1 MPSLIFDKCCGC
13 IDLKTGCFIIG
24 YLELVGEIIFSIL
37 ILISVMAGGMAI
49 SSDDKE
55 LKQVGVGLLVIS
67 IILLLALAL
76 LLAFTIT
83 LLVGLHK
90 NKRGHVKA
98 YLIYSAIF
106 FVIAV
111 IMFFS
116 GLSQGPPVSNIISH
130 IVGLVI
136 HLYFLLVIRS
146 HYHKMDDA
154 SKGAIYNTA

>member
-13 IDLKTGCFIIG
+13 IELKTGCLIIG
-24 YLELVGEIIFSIL
+24 YLELVGEIILSLL
-37 ILISVMAGGMAI
+37 ILVSLLAGGVAI
-49 SSDDKE
+49 SSDKE
-55 LKQVGVGLLVIS
+55 DVKEVGVGLIVIS
-67 IILLLALAL
+67 AILLLALAL

-111 IMFFS
+111 VMFFS
-116 GLSQGPPVSNIISH
+116 GLSQGPPVSNIISN
-130 IVGLVI
+130 IIGLLI

-146 HYHKMDDA
+146 HYYKMDEA

>member
-13 IDLKTGCFIIG
+13 IELKTGCLIIG
-24 YLELVGEIIFSIL
+24 YLELVGEIILSLL
-37 ILISVMAGGMAI
+37 ILVSLLAGGVAI
-49 SSDDKE
+49 SSDKE
-55 LKQVGVGLLVIS
+55 DVKEVGVGLIVIS
-67 IILLLALAL
+67 VILLLALAL

-111 IMFFS
+111 VMFFA
-116 GLSQGPPVSNIISH
+116 GLSQGPPISNIISN
-130 IVGLVI
+130 IITLVI
-136 HLYFLLVIRS
+136 HLYFLMVIRS